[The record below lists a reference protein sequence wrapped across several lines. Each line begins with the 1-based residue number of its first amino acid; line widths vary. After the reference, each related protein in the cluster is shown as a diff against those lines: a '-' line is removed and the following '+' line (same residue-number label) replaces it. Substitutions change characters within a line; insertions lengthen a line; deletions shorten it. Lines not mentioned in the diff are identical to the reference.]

1 MKPIDVRRNH
11 SAFFAAAAASSLILL
26 SACGDTAPSA
36 PAPEAVNVTEEPTSE
51 PSPEPTPE
59 PSPAPPVEEVPE
71 GLPEAAP
78 SQPHSDAL
86 KAALSALSEAE
97 KNRPNPFSSGQNGK
111 GGEDYLELCAPC
123 HGEAGRGDGPAAVA
137 LGNTPTN
144 LVAVD
149 EGNTLRPG
157 EQFAVVENG
166 IPGTHMQAF
175 GMARS
180 EAQIWQILAHIDS
193 LR

>member
-1 MKPIDVRRNH
+1 MKPIDVRRTQ
-11 SAFFAAAAASSLILL
+11 SAFFATAAAGSLILL
-26 SACGDTAPSA
+26 SACADTAPSA
-36 PAPEAVNVTEEPTSE
+36 PAPEAVEVAAEVPSE

-59 PSPAPPVEEVPE
+59 PTPAPPVEEVPE
-71 GLPEAAP
+71 DLPETAP
-78 SQPHSDAL
+78 VQPRSDAL
-86 KAALSALSEAE
+86 KATLSSLSEAE
-97 KNRPNPFSSGQNGK
+97 KTRPNPFSNDQSGK
-111 GGEDYLELCAPC
+111 GAEDYLELCAPC

-149 EGNTLRPG
+149 EDNTLRPG
-157 EQFAVVENG
+157 EQFAIVENG